1 MPKSMRS
8 GSVWV
13 GAILLVL
20 LTATSAIARTTYI
33 VVDHLS
39 GSIISSDGADEVNYP
54 ASLTKMMT
62 LYLLF
67 DALEQHRLTLD
78 SPIHISAHAASM
90 PPTKMGL
97 KPGSTIRVEDAIY
110 AVIIRSANDVAAAIG
125 EELGGS
131 EQRFAQIMTRTAR
144 QIGMRSTT
152 FRNASGLP
160 DDQQVTTARD
170 IATLARHLISDHPTY
185 YHYFSAEGF
194 NFRGR
199 RINTH
204 NPLVITYKGMDGLKT
219 GYIHAAGYNLA
230 SSAVRDGRRLVGV
243 ILGGQSTAQRNQ
255 TMVRLLDAAWNSV
268 PQKPMVAGLSRNTTV
283 ASTSTETIPVSG
295 RQVYIAKA
303 APQFVAPNDSVQ
315 GFVDAST
322 PMPQAGGEEAATRR
336 SVRSRPTP
344 PAASVA
350 TKSRRATTGAFA
362 LQVGAFKQRSSALDM
377 AKTSMKSLRGLPS
390 GAGVDVARAS
400 RGKAVYLAR
409 IVGLDRAAAD
419 RACAVL
425 KKSSHQCFV
434 VPAGEIMAA
443 N

>member
-1 MPKSMRS
+1 MPKSIRS
-8 GSVWV
+8 GSALV
-13 GAILLVL
+13 GAILIVL

-33 VVDHLS
+33 VVDHLT
-39 GSIISSDGADEVNYP
+39 GSIVSSDGADEENYP

-67 DALEQHRLTLD
+67 DALEQHRLTLN

-110 AVIIRSANDVAAAIG
+110 ALIIRSANDIAAAVG
-125 EELGGS
+125 EQLGGS

-170 IATLARHLISDHPTY
+170 MATLARHLITDHPTY

-204 NPLVITYKGMDGLKT
+204 NPLVITYRGMDGLKT
-219 GYIHAAGYNLA
+219 GYIRAAGYNLA

-243 ILGGQSTAQRNQ
+243 VLGGQSTAQRNQ
-255 TMVRLLDAAWNSV
+255 TMVRILDAAWNSV
-268 PQKPMVAGLSRNTTV
+268 PQKPLVAGLSRNTTV
-283 ASTSTETIPVSG
+283 ASSSAETVPASV
-295 RQVYIAKA
+295 RHVYIAKA
-303 APQFVAPNDSVQ
+303 APQYVSPNESAQ
-315 GFVDAST
+315 GFVDASAPVAQGDEDQIAPRSIRGR
-322 PMPQAGGEEAATRR
+322 PMRTIQPAT
-336 SVRSRPTP
+336 
-344 PAASVA
+344 
-350 TKSRRATTGAFA
+350 TKARRAPTGGFA
-362 LQVGAFKQRSSALDM
+362 LQVGAFKQRASALDM
-377 AKTSMKSLRGLPS
+377 AKASMARLRGLPP
-390 GAGVDVARAS
+390 GAAVEVARTS
-400 RGKAVYLAR
+400 KGKALYLAR
-409 IVGLDRAAAD
+409 IVGLDHTVAD
-419 RACAVL
+419 KACAAL
-425 KKSSHQCFV
+425 KKASQHCFV
-434 VPAGEIMAA
+434 VSTDEVMAA